1 MGAKAP
7 YNEKET
13 IPMETNNAYVLPKLP
28 YAYNGLE
35 PYISEQQLTIHHD
48 KHHLTYVNGANAAF
62 KKLEEA
68 RKSKAE
74 IDVKAM
80 LKELSFN
87 IGGHQLHSIF
97 WPTMAPSGKGGGG
110 EPTGKLA
117 DAINKEFGSF
127 SQFKAEFSKA
137 AATTEGSGW
146 AALAI
151 DVKTKQLAIM
161 QIEKHN
167 VNVYTGFYIVMVLD
181 VWEHAYYLDY
191 KNERPKFVEAFWNIV
206 NWERINKRFEE
217 ALDSKFAVL

>member
-1 MGAKAP
+1 
-7 YNEKET
+7 
-13 IPMETNNAYVLPKLP
+13 MEIDNAYVLPKLP
-28 YAYNGLE
+28 YDYNGLE

-48 KHHLTYVNGANAAF
+48 KHHLAYVNGANAAF
-62 KKLEEA
+62 KKLREA

-74 IDVKAM
+74 IDVKAT

-97 WPTMAPSGKGGGG
+97 WPTLAPAGRGGGG

-127 SQFKAEFSKA
+127 AQFKAEFSKA
-137 AATTEGSGW
+137 AASTEGSGW

>member
-1 MGAKAP
+1 MG
-7 YNEKET
+7 T
-13 IPMETNNAYVLPKLP
+13 TYVLPKLP
-28 YAYNGLE
+28 YDYNGLE

-48 KHHLTYVNGANAAF
+48 KHHLAYVNGANAAF
-62 KKLEEA
+62 KKLDEA

-80 LKELSFN
+80 VKELSFN

-97 WPTMAPSGKGGGG
+97 WPTLAPAGRGGGG

-127 SQFKAEFSKA
+127 AQFKAEFSKA
-137 AATTEGSGW
+137 AASTEGSGW

-206 NWERINKRFEE
+206 NWERINQRFEE
-217 ALDSKFAVL
+217 ALESTFAVL

>member
-1 MGAKAP
+1 
-7 YNEKET
+7 
-13 IPMETNNAYVLPKLP
+13 MEIDNAYVLPKLP
-28 YAYNGLE
+28 YDYNGLE

-48 KHHLTYVNGANAAF
+48 KHHLAYVNGANAAF
-62 KKLEEA
+62 KKLREA

-74 IDVKAM
+74 IDVKAT

-97 WPTMAPSGKGGGG
+97 WPTLAPAGRGGGG

-127 SQFKAEFSKA
+127 AQFKAEFSKA
-137 AATTEGSGW
+137 AASTEGSGW

-217 ALDSKFAVL
+217 ALDSTFAVL

>member
-1 MGAKAP
+1 MG
-7 YNEKET
+7 T
-13 IPMETNNAYVLPKLP
+13 TYVLPKLP
-28 YAYNGLE
+28 YDYNALE

-48 KHHLTYVNGANAAF
+48 KHHLTYVNAANAAF
-62 KKLEEA
+62 KKLQEA
-68 RKSKAE
+68 RQSKAE

-97 WPTMAPSGKGGGG
+97 WPTLAPAGKGGGG
-110 EPTGKLA
+110 EPIGKLA
-117 DAINKEFGSF
+117 DAINQEFGSF

-137 AATTEGSGW
+137 AASTEGSGW

-167 VNVYTGFYIVMVLD
+167 VNMYTGFYIVMVLD

-217 ALDSKFAVL
+217 ALASTFAVL

>member
-1 MGAKAP
+1 MG
-7 YNEKET
+7 T
-13 IPMETNNAYVLPKLP
+13 DHAYVLPKLP
-28 YAYNGLE
+28 YDYNGLE

-48 KHHLTYVNGANAAF
+48 KHHLTYVNAANAAF

-68 RKSKAE
+68 RKNKAE

-97 WPTMAPSGKGGGG
+97 WPTMAPAGKGGGG

-117 DAINKEFGSF
+117 EAINDTFGSF
-127 SQFKAEFSKA
+127 AQFKAEFSKA
-137 AATTEGSGW
+137 AATTQGSGW

-217 ALDSKFAVL
+217 ALDSTFAVL

>member
-1 MGAKAP
+1 MISMG
-7 YNEKET
+7 T
-13 IPMETNNAYVLPKLP
+13 DNAYVLPKLP
-28 YAYNGLE
+28 YDYNGLE

-48 KHHLTYVNGANAAF
+48 KHHLTYVNAANAAF

-68 RKSKAE
+68 RKNKAE

-97 WPTMAPSGKGGGG
+97 WPTMAPAGKGGGG

-117 DAINKEFGSF
+117 EAINDTFGSF
-127 SQFKAEFSKA
+127 AQFKAEFSKA

-191 KNERPKFVEAFWNIV
+191 KNERPKFVEAFWNII
-206 NWERINKRFEE
+206 NWEQINKRFEE
-217 ALDSKFAVL
+217 AFTTT

>member
-1 MGAKAP
+1 MG
-7 YNEKET
+7 T
-13 IPMETNNAYVLPKLP
+13 DHAYVLPKLP
-28 YAYNGLE
+28 YDYNGLE

-48 KHHLTYVNGANAAF
+48 KHHLTYVNAANAAF

-68 RKSKAE
+68 RKNKAE

-97 WPTMAPSGKGGGG
+97 WPTMAPAGKGGGG

-117 DAINKEFGSF
+117 EAINDTFGSF
-127 SQFKAEFSKA
+127 AQFKAEFSKA

-181 VWEHAYYLDY
+181 VWEHAYYLKYQNRRPDY
-191 KNERPKFVEAFWNIV
+191 IEAWWNVV
-206 NWERINKRFEE
+206 NWDEVASHYSAAK
-217 ALDSKFAVL
+217 

>member
-1 MGAKAP
+1 M
-7 YNEKET
+7 
-13 IPMETNNAYVLPKLP
+13 IPMGTAYVLPKLP
-28 YAYNGLE
+28 YNYNALE

-48 KHHLTYVNGANAAF
+48 KHHLTYVNAANAAF

-68 RKSKAE
+68 RKNKAE

-97 WPTMAPSGKGGGG
+97 WPTMAPAGKGGGG

-206 NWERINKRFEE
+206 NWERVNKRFEE
-217 ALDSKFAVL
+217 ALDSTFAVL

>member
-1 MGAKAP
+1 
-7 YNEKET
+7 
-13 IPMETNNAYVLPKLP
+13 METNSYVLPKLP
-28 YAYNGLE
+28 YDYNGLE

-48 KHHLTYVNGANAAF
+48 KHHLTYVNAANAAF

-68 RKSKAE
+68 RKNKAE

-97 WPTMAPSGKGGGG
+97 WPTMAPAGKGGGG

-117 DAINKEFGSF
+117 EAINDTFGSF
-127 SQFKAEFSKA
+127 SQFKAEFSKT

-151 DVKTKQLAIM
+151 DVKTKQLAVM

-206 NWERINKRFEE
+206 NWEQINKRFEE
-217 ALDSKFAVL
+217 ALESTFAVL